1 MNDIRFYVVKDFSR
15 TPSAR
20 VAKEGKF
27 PGTDLRDKITPLI
40 KQAIEE
46 NRTFLIDLD
55 GASGYGTSFLEEVF
69 GGLIRVEHF
78 KYSDLKTCL
87 LIKSDEEP
95 ELIDEIWEYIEDA
108 NHESGN

>member
-1 MNDIRFYVVKDFSR
+1 MNDIKFNVVKDFSR

-20 VAKEGKF
+20 VAKEGKY

-40 KQAIEE
+40 KQAIEQ
-46 NRTFLIDLD
+46 NKKFFIDLD

-69 GGLIRVEHF
+69 GGLIRNEHF
-78 KYSDLKTCL
+78 KYSDLKSCL

-108 NHESGN
+108 NNESGN